1 MKNSYIAYILI
12 AVIVV
17 GTIGLYNS
25 MVSKHQAVQEAWSN
39 IESTQQRRYD
49 LIPNLVNTVKGYAS
63 HEKQTFQAVVEARAK
78 AMNTSINVDL
88 NDPKTMEKLVQM
100 QGDLAGALS
109 KLIAI
114 AEAYPDLKA
123 SQNFLDLQS
132 QLEGTENRI
141 NVARTR
147 YNNAVKVFNSSILK
161 FPGNIINNILGGFE
175 KFEFFKAAT
184 GAQLTPEV
192 KF

>member
-1 MKNSYIAYILI
+1 MKKSYIVYILI
-12 AVIVV
+12 AVIAV

-25 MVSKHQAVQEAWSN
+25 MVSKHQAVQESWAN
-39 IESTQQRRYD
+39 IESTLQRRYD

-63 HEKQTFQAVVEARAK
+63 HEKQTFQAVVNARAN
-78 AMNTSINVDL
+78 AMKTTVNVDL
-88 NDPKTMEKLVQM
+88 NDPKTMQKLVQM
-100 QGDLAGALS
+100 QGDLAGSLS
-109 KLIAI
+109 KLLAV

-123 SQNFLDLQS
+123 SANFLDLQT

-147 YNNAVKVFNSSILK
+147 YNNSVKVFNSAILK
-161 FPGNIINNILGGFE
+161 FPGNMINNLLGGFE
-175 KFEFFKAAT
+175 KFEFFKSVEQAKT
-184 GAQLTPEV
+184 TPEV